1 MRTSQRE
8 LRGLAT
14 SAALGM
20 GYPHGLAEELAR
32 AVVWLTVGNV
42 DGLGALLAV
51 GPVASIHLDN
61 RSGASRGGFQ
71 VGLQGP
77 GMLDLLIAEPDAG
90 LELAE
95 LDSTWL
101 FVGLCGVASQRH
113 GVTIELRS
121 GSSALRVGAD
131 TPDLASGSARALVDN
146 ADGPLHVTCR
156 PIDSA
161 LSGDGPAA
169 PGSQVA
175 RLSVDDERWRAAEEL
190 AAKTYVPTS
199 EHSRHHGAGAG
210 VTDND

>member
-1 MRTSQRE
+1 
-8 LRGLAT
+8 
-14 SAALGM
+14 M

-42 DGLGALLAV
+42 DGLGALLAT
-51 GPVASIHLDN
+51 GPVASIHPDIAA
-61 RSGASRGGFQ
+61 GASHGGLQVGGLQVGGFQ